1 MRRKD
6 KETIYR
12 PAIRGSRRGPHSVRF
27 QRRTSIGRF
36 LTAER
41 SPRAREAFTLAAA
54 PTDAGL
60 LQSAELSGELI
71 FQRYQRQRR
80 YLVASTAATT
90 VNDDVDGDDDE
101 DDDGAIRPGQPP

>member
-12 PAIRGSRRGPHSVRF
+12 SAIRRSRRGPHSVRF
-27 QRRTSIGRF
+27 QRRASIGRL
-36 LTAER
+36 LTTER
-41 SPRAREAFTLAAA
+41 SPRAYKTFVLAAA

-60 LQSAELSGELI
+60 LQSVELSGELI

-80 YLVASTAATT
+80 CLVASTAATT
-90 VNDDVDGDDDE
+90 VVDDGDE
-101 DDDGAIRPGQPP
+101 DDDGAKHCRRPGRPP